1 MPIAKLSNLCLSPL
15 KLAHL
20 GLRMDWI
27 ANSLFPLG
35 LMISPTIG
43 ARGYPFAAG
52 HVLFVSSQA
61 LLIFDP
67 WLIDRRNACKTEAFV
82 KGNCNSRCYI
92 SGACLSALAC
102 SPKYTTFHCSGCGMG
117 HVFDSGL
124 PLWNLPGSA
133 WLVFFEIVSLVY
145 KISSLHFM
153 RLDFCA
159 AASHTC
165 SFFSFIWGKL
175 GIVADDLFIFLL
187 FVFNGVIIWGNCLW
201 PCFEKLFLQRIANEW
216 DVKVCDSSVLCN
228 PFESKGGIVTP
239 SHTGLLQCVLHAVL
253 LHCVLCFALTCTFLV
268 VKHRL
273 RTFLVVM
280 ATR

>member
-1 MPIAKLSNLCLSPL
+1 
-15 KLAHL
+15 
-20 GLRMDWI
+20 MDWI

-67 WLIDRRNACKTEAFV
+67 WLIDRRNACTTEAFV

-102 SPKYTTFHCSGCGMG
+102 PPKYTMFHCSGCGMG

-165 SFFSFIWGKL
+165 SFFFFCLGEARYCCRWSFYFFAICIQWSYYLGKL
-175 GIVADDLFIFLL
+175 FVAMLRNIIFA
-187 FVFNGVIIWGNCLW
+187 
-201 PCFEKLFLQRIANEW
+201 E
-216 DVKVCDSSVLCN
+216 DSKWMGC
-228 PFESKGGIVTP
+228 
-239 SHTGLLQCVLHAVL
+239 
-253 LHCVLCFALTCTFLV
+253 
-268 VKHRL
+268 
-273 RTFLVVM
+273 
-280 ATR
+280 